1 MYKIAYIDD
10 QQHSIHSFKQVVDQL
25 PQKIDLTTFRNPL
38 DFLKSLEDGLHCDV
52 AFIDVEMPQM
62 SGLDLARK
70 LAEVGIL
77 VVFVTNYPEY
87 AFRAFDVFTIDY
99 LIKPIT
105 AATLTRSLKR
115 CDVVMRGKTIL
126 PKEEIVK
133 KLNDVQEY
141 IDDSKGKFPLK
152 NGRSYQFIDVN
163 KLMLVRSTP
172 TDGCEFVMTDGN
184 VLSSNQRLKKIEE
197 QFLDLEMSQMYRCGR
212 SEIINLKLIKSITRE
227 EGDYMVSFINGDV
240 IELLPYRVNMML
252 DKMKTLS

>member
-1 MYKIAYIDD
+1 MYKISYIED
-10 QQHSIHSFKQVVDQL
+10 QQHSIHSFKQVVELL
-25 PQKIDLTTFRNPL
+25 PQKVDLTTFRNPI

-52 AFIDVEMPQM
+52 AFLDVEMPQM
-62 SGLDLARK
+62 SGLELAKK

-105 AATLTRSLKR
+105 PATLTRSLDR
-115 CDVVMRGKTIL
+115 CDVVMRGKTII

-133 KLNDVQEY
+133 KLTDVQEY

-152 NGRSYQFIDVN
+152 NGRSYQFIDID
-163 KLMLVRSTP
+163 KLVQVRSTSS
-172 TDGCEFVMTDGN
+172 DGCEFVMVDGS
-184 VLSSNQRLKKIEE
+184 VFPSNQRLKKIEE
-197 QFLDLEMSQMYRCGR
+197 QFLDLEMPQMYRCGR

-227 EGDYMVSFINGDV
+227 EGDYKVSFVNGDV
-240 IELLPYRVNMML
+240 LSLLPYRVTMML